1 MKALSPFQA
10 VMHRRATT
18 MEKYL
23 AVIIVVYV
31 VVVSVKNPLF
41 FTTETLFDMI
51 RSGSGTMLLALGVL
65 MVLVSGG
72 IDVSFPAVAI
82 VSSYLAVI
90 TVDRTGINSIW
101 LALAVSIAIGT
112 VLGAVNALLIHF
124 LRLPTLIVTLG
135 TASVYHG
142 LMAVVFGTDD
152 FTTGEMPTALLDFGN
167 ASLYS
172 VVDAE
177 TGRSFSLT
185 VFLPITLAAV
195 AGVWFVLHRTMLGR
209 SIFAI
214 GSNEESASRVGINI
228 FRTKLFVY
236 VAVGALAGLMGV
248 ILFSELKNV
257 NPTATLIGDELMI
270 IAAVVIGGAKLTGG
284 EGTVLGAFLGVV
296 TIQLFQ
302 QTLVL
307 LGLSTLWSDVFFG
320 SVLLF
325 SLAVMYRRQRI
336 ADRRNLVFA
345 AA

>member
-1 MKALSPFQA
+1 MKTFNPFQA
-10 VMHRRATT
+10 VLHRRATT

-23 AVIIVVYV
+23 GGIIVLYITI
-31 VVVSVKNPLF
+31 VSLKNPLF
-41 FTTETLFDMI
+41 FTPETLFDMI

-72 IDVSFPAVAI
+72 IDVSFPAVAV
-82 VSSYLAVI
+82 VSSYLAVM
-90 TVDRTGINSIW
+90 TLDRTGINNIW
-101 LALAVSIAIGT
+101 LAFAVSIGIGT
-112 VLGAVNALLIHF
+112 LLGLGNALLIHF

-142 LMAVVFGTDD
+142 LMAVVFGTND

-167 ASLYS
+167 TNLHT

-177 TGRSFSLT
+177 TGQSFGLT
-185 VFLPITLAAV
+185 VFLPITVAAIV
-195 AGVWFVLHRTMLGR
+195 GVWFVLYRTMLGR

-214 GSNEESASRVGINI
+214 GSNEESALRLGINI
-228 FRTKLFVY
+228 FRTKLFIY
-236 VAVGALAGLMGV
+236 TAVGALAGLMGV
-248 ILFSELKNV
+248 ILFAELKTV

-284 EGTVLGAFLGVV
+284 EGTILGTVLGVI

-320 SVLLF
+320 SVLLV

>member
-1 MKALSPFQA
+1 MKTSPFQA

-23 AVIIVVYV
+23 GVIIVAYIVI
-31 VVVSVKNPLF
+31 VSLKNPLF
-41 FTTETLFDMI
+41 FTPETLFDMI

-72 IDVSFPAVAI
+72 IDVSFPVVAV
-82 VSSYLAVI
+82 VSSYLAVM
-90 TVDRTGINSIW
+90 TLDKTGINSIW
-101 LALAVSIAIGT
+101 LALAVSIAIGV
-112 VLGAVNALLIHF
+112 VLGAINALLIHF
-124 LRLPTLIVTLG
+124 LKLPTLIVTLG
-135 TASVYHG
+135 TASVFHG

-152 FTTGEMPTALLDFGN
+152 YTTGEMPTALLDFGN
-167 ASLYS
+167 ASLLT
-172 VVDAE
+172 VTDAD
-177 TGRSFSLT
+177 TGQSFSLT
-185 VFLPITLAAV
+185 VFLPIVLAAV
-195 AGVWFVLHRTMLGR
+195 AVVWFVLYRTMLGR

-214 GSNEESASRVGINI
+214 GSNRESASRLGINI
-228 FRTKLFVY
+228 FRTTMFVY

-257 NPTATLIGDELMI
+257 NPTATLIGDELMV

-284 EGTVLGAFLGVV
+284 EGTILGAFLGVV
-296 TIQLFQ
+296 MIQLFQ

-320 SVLLF
+320 TVLLS

>member
-1 MKALSPFQA
+1 MKTSPFQA

-23 AVIIVVYV
+23 AVIIVAYITI
-31 VVVSVKNPLF
+31 VSLKNPLF
-41 FTTETLFDMI
+41 FTPETLFDMI

-72 IDVSFPAVAI
+72 IDVSFPVVAV
-82 VSSYLAVI
+82 VSSYLAVM
-90 TVDRTGINSIW
+90 TLDRTGINSIW

-112 VLGAVNALLIHF
+112 VLGCVNALLIHF

-135 TASVYHG
+135 TASVFHG
-142 LMAVVFGTDD
+142 LMAVLFGTDD
-152 FTTGEMPTALLDFGN
+152 YTTGEMPTSLLDFGN
-167 ASLYS
+167 ASLLT
-172 VVDAE
+172 VTDADS
-177 TGRSFSLT
+177 GQSFSLT
-185 VFLPITLAAV
+185 VFLPITLAAI
-195 AGVWFVLHRTMLGR
+195 AGIWFVLYRTMLGR

-214 GSNEESASRVGINI
+214 GSNQESASRLGINI

-236 VAVGALAGLMGV
+236 ATVGALAGLMGV

-284 EGTVLGAFLGVV
+284 EGTILGAFLGVV

-320 SVLLF
+320 TVLLS

>member
-1 MKALSPFQA
+1 MKRFSPFQA

-23 AVIIVVYV
+23 TAIIVVYIA
-31 VVVSVKNPLF
+31 VVSIKNPLF
-41 FTTETLFDMI
+41 FTPETLFDML

-72 IDVSFPAVAI
+72 IDVSFPAVAV
-82 VSSYLAVI
+82 VSSYLAVV
-90 TVDRTGINSIW
+90 TLDRTGIDNIW
-101 LALAVSIAIGT
+101 FAFAISIAIGT
-112 VLGAVNALLIHF
+112 VLGIVNALLITL

-142 LMAVVFGTDD
+142 LMAVLVGTDD
-152 FTTGEMPTALLDFGN
+152 FTTGEMPRSMLAFGD
-167 ASLYS
+167 ASLMK

-177 TGRSFSLT
+177 TGQSYSLT
-185 VFLPITLAAV
+185 VFILFTVAAMI
-195 AGVWFVLHRTMLGR
+195 GVYFVLYRTMLGR
-209 SIFAI
+209 SILAI
-214 GSNEESASRVGINI
+214 GSNEESASRLGINI
-228 FRTKLFVY
+228 VRTKLFIY
-236 VAVGALAGLMGV
+236 AAVGALAGLMGV

-257 NPTATLIGDELMI
+257 NPTATLIGDELMV
-270 IAAVVIGGAKLTGG
+270 IAAVVIGGTKLTGG
-284 EGTVLGAFLGVV
+284 EGTILGAFLGVV
-296 TIQLFQ
+296 MIQLFQ

-320 SVLLF
+320 TVLLS

>member
-1 MKALSPFQA
+1 MRISPFQA

-23 AVIIVVYV
+23 AVIIIVYIAI
-31 VVVSVKNPLF
+31 VSLRNPLF
-41 FTTETLFDMI
+41 FTPETLFDMI

-72 IDVSFPAVAI
+72 IDVSFPVVAV
-82 VSSYLAVI
+82 VSSYLAVM
-90 TVDRTGINSIW
+90 TLDRTGINSLG
-101 LALAVSIAIGT
+101 LALVVSIAIGML
-112 VLGAVNALLIHF
+112 LGAVNGLLIHF

-135 TASVYHG
+135 TASVFHG
-142 LMAVVFGTDD
+142 LMAVIFGTDD
-152 FTTGEMPTALLDFGN
+152 YTTGEMPTSLLDFGN
-167 ASLYS
+167 ASIFS
-172 VVDAE
+172 VTDAE
-177 TGRSFSLT
+177 TGQSFSLT
-185 VFLPITLAAV
+185 VFLPITLAVV
-195 AGVWFVLHRTMLGR
+195 AGVWFVLYRTMLGR

-214 GSNEESASRVGINI
+214 GSNEESASRLGINI
-228 FRTKLFVY
+228 LRTKLFVY
-236 VAVGALAGLMGV
+236 VTVGALAGLMGV

-257 NPTATLIGDELMI
+257 NATATLIGDELMI

-284 EGTVLGAFLGVV
+284 EGTILGAFLGVV

-320 SVLLF
+320 AVLLS
-325 SLAVMYRRQRI
+325 SLAVMYRRQRV

>member
-1 MKALSPFQA
+1 MRTSPFQA

-23 AVIIVVYV
+23 TVIIVAYIVI
-31 VVVSVKNPLF
+31 VSVKNPLF
-41 FTTETLFDMI
+41 FTPETLFDMI

-72 IDVSFPAVAI
+72 IDVSFPVVAV
-82 VSSYLAVI
+82 VSSYLAVM
-90 TVDRTGINSIW
+90 TLDRTGINSIW
-101 LALAVSIAIGT
+101 LALAVSVAIGI
-112 VLGAVNALLIHF
+112 VLGTTNALLIHF
-124 LRLPTLIVTLG
+124 LKLPTLIVTLG
-135 TASVYHG
+135 TASVFHG

-152 FTTGEMPTALLDFGN
+152 YTTGEMPTALLDFGN
-167 ASLYS
+167 ASLMT
-172 VVDAE
+172 VTDAD
-177 TGRSFSLT
+177 TGQSFSLT
-185 VFLPITLAAV
+185 VFLPIVLAAIAV
-195 AGVWFVLHRTMLGR
+195 VWFVLYRTMLGR

-214 GSNEESASRVGINI
+214 GSNRESASRLGINI
-228 FRTKLFVY
+228 FRTTLFVY

-257 NPTATLIGDELMI
+257 NPTATLIGDELMV

-284 EGTVLGAFLGVV
+284 EGTILGAFLGVV
-296 TIQLFQ
+296 MIQLFQ

-320 SVLLF
+320 SVLLS

>member
-1 MKALSPFQA
+1 MKKSSPFQA

-23 AVIIVVYV
+23 VGIIVVYV
-31 VVVSVKNPLF
+31 TVVSLKNPLF
-41 FTTETLFDMI
+41 FTPETLFDMI

-82 VSSYLAVI
+82 VSSYLAVLTI
-90 TVDRTGINSIW
+90 DRTGIDSIW
-101 LALAVSIAIGT
+101 LAFAVSIAIGT
-112 VLGAVNALLIHF
+112 ALGATNALLIHF
-124 LRLPTLIVTLG
+124 LKLPTLIVTLG

-152 FTTGEMPTALLDFGN
+152 FTTGEMPTSLIDFGN
-167 ASLYS
+167 VSLYS
-172 VVDAE
+172 VVDGE
-177 TGRSFSLT
+177 TGQSFSLT
-185 VFLPITLAAV
+185 VFLPITLVAIAAV
-195 AGVWFVLHRTMLGR
+195 WFLLYRTMLGR

-214 GSNEESASRVGINI
+214 GSNEESALRLGINI
-228 FRTKLFVY
+228 FRTKLVVY
-236 VAVGALAGLMGV
+236 ATVGALAGLMGV

-257 NPTATLIGDELMI
+257 NATATLIGDELMV

-284 EGTVLGAFLGVV
+284 EGTILGTILGVV
-296 TIQLFQ
+296 TVQLFQ

-307 LGLSTLWSDVFFG
+307 LGLSTLWSDFFFG

>member
-1 MKALSPFQA
+1 MKTSPFQA

-23 AVIIVVYV
+23 TVIIVAYIA
-31 VVVSVKNPLF
+31 VVSLKNPLF
-41 FTTETLFDMI
+41 FTPETLFDMI

-72 IDVSFPAVAI
+72 IDVSFPVVAV
-82 VSSYLAVI
+82 VSSYLAVM
-90 TVDRTGINSIW
+90 TLDKTGINSVW

-112 VLGAVNALLIHF
+112 LLGAVNGLLIHF
-124 LRLPTLIVTLG
+124 LRLPTMIVTLG
-135 TASVYHG
+135 TASVFHG
-142 LMAVVFGTDD
+142 LMAVVFGTNDY
-152 FTTGEMPTALLDFGN
+152 TTGEMPTSLLDFGN
-167 ASLYS
+167 ASLFA
-172 VVDAE
+172 VTDAE
-177 TGRSFSLT
+177 TGQSFSLT
-185 VFLPITLAAV
+185 VFLPITLAAI
-195 AGVWFVLHRTMLGR
+195 AGVWFVLYRTMLGR

-214 GSNEESASRVGINI
+214 GSNEESASRLGINI

-236 VAVGALAGLMGV
+236 VTVGALAGLMGV

-257 NPTATLIGDELMI
+257 NATATLIGDELMI

-284 EGTVLGAFLGVV
+284 EGTILGAFLGVV

-320 SVLLF
+320 AVLLS

>member
-1 MKALSPFQA
+1 MKTSPFQA

-23 AVIIVVYV
+23 TVIIVAYIAI
-31 VVVSVKNPLF
+31 VSLKNPLF
-41 FTTETLFDMI
+41 FTPETLFDMI

-72 IDVSFPAVAI
+72 IDVSFPVVAV
-82 VSSYLAVI
+82 VSSYLAVM
-90 TVDRTGINSIW
+90 TLDRTGINSVW

-112 VLGAVNALLIHF
+112 LLGAVNGLLIHF

-135 TASVYHG
+135 TASVFHG
-142 LMAVVFGTDD
+142 LMAVVFGTNDY
-152 FTTGEMPTALLDFGN
+152 TTGEMPTALLDFGN
-167 ASLYS
+167 ASLFA
-172 VVDAE
+172 VTDGE
-177 TGRSFSLT
+177 TGQSFSLT
-185 VFLPITLAAV
+185 VFLPITLAAI
-195 AGVWFVLHRTMLGR
+195 AGVWFVLYRTMLGR

-214 GSNEESASRVGINI
+214 GSNEESASRLGINI

-257 NPTATLIGDELMI
+257 NATATLIGDELMI

-284 EGTVLGAFLGVV
+284 EGTILGAFLGVV

-320 SVLLF
+320 AVLLS